1 MHESDSPARPETA
14 LPVKATYL
22 VATGAVILALSLE
35 RVIVQNA
42 SPAFS
47 LAAFSLTIACVAWI
61 AGYLPGLFTL
71 ALSALAA
78 DYFIVEPG
86 SILSFRSVAD
96 AVVFIL
102 YIIGWSIF
110 CFAAGRVYRRSEIDR
125 EKREAAE
132 RALAMAERSTQM
144 TTALA
149 QARTPRTAME
159 AIIQEPLHALG
170 ADAGM
175 ILVVSGDTSA
185 VEPAR
190 IVGYTHDEQEIV
202 RQITL
207 SEKSPIADAIARAAP
222 VLLETP
228 EVRRSEYPDAPR
240 ALSARRAGASVELP
254 LIVGSRVVALLHLD
268 FNEPRVF
275 TTDDREYLVAL
286 AARGAQALD
295 RTWRVEFAQ
304 RARAEAETLRARADL
319 ELAERQSIEHA
330 LRVSEARYRTLAA
343 RTSRLH
349 GLTGALSE
357 AVTLSAVAQAI
368 VHHGKIAVGAN
379 AGDVTMLVDDG
390 AVLETLYAE
399 NGETPSREARRFP
412 VESGL
417 CGTQAVQ
424 TRRPVF
430 VKSFDEWQERFW
442 RSASIAADGGYVS
455 SATLPLLV
463 EGNAIGVL
471 AFHFTAPLNFDDD
484 YQALLVSVAQH
495 GAQALDRSRL
505 YDSAQRARTDAE
517 AANRL
522 KDEFVSIVSH
532 ELRTPLNAIL
542 GWTSM
547 LQRGSLDA
555 ATSGRALQS
564 IHDNATRQAKLI
576 DELLDFSRIIAGR
589 TTLELEEVDLREL
602 LRGIVESMIPAA
614 SAAGLDLHLSPVPP
628 IKVIG
633 DVRRLEQVFFNLI
646 GNALKFTPSGG
657 RVTINAS
664 AQGAQVHVRVTD
676 TGVGIEPAF
685 LPHVFDRFRQADS
698 ATTRTYGGLGLGLSI
713 AKQLVDAHKGSI
725 AVTSEGK
732 GSGATFIVALPV
744 ASGAPAAAAVP
755 ARVV

>member
-1 MHESDSPARPETA
+1 MEQRGTLLRGESA
-14 LPVKATYL
+14 LPLKATYVL
-22 VATGAVILALSLE
+22 VAGAVIVALSLE
-35 RVIVQNA
+35 RLIAQFA

-47 LAAFSLTIACVAWI
+47 LSAFSLTIAIVAW
-61 AGYLPGLFTL
+61 ASGFGPGL
-71 ALSALAA
+71 AAVVLSALAA
-78 DYFIVEPG
+78 DYFVIEPG
-86 SILSFRSVAD
+86 SFLRFSTSID
-96 AVVFIL
+96 AAVFAI
-102 YIIGWSIF
+102 YIVGWLGF
-110 CFAAGRVYRRSEIDR
+110 CALAGRVYKRTRQDR
-125 EKREAAE
+125 ERREAAE
-132 RALAMAERSTQM
+132 HAARLSDRSAQLTL
-144 TTALA
+144 ALA
-149 QARTPRTAME
+149 QARTPRAAME
-159 AIIQEPLHALG
+159 AIVQEPLHALG

-175 ILVVSGDTSA
+175 LLVVSADGRF

-190 IVGYTHDEQEIV
+190 VVGHSQEEQDIAK
-202 RQITL
+202 QIALTD
-207 SEKSPIADAIARAAP
+207 KSPISDAVGRAAP
-222 VLLETP
+222 VILETP
-228 EVRRSEYPDAPR
+228 EARRTEYPRAPR
-240 ALSARRAGASVELP
+240 ALSARHSGASVDVP
-254 LIVGSRVVALLHLD
+254 LLVGSRVVAVLHLD
-268 FNEPRVF
+268 FNEPQTF
-275 TTDDREYLVAL
+275 GPGDRDFLL
-286 AARGAQALD
+286 TLGARGAQALD
-295 RTWRVEFAQ
+295 RTWQVEHAQ

-330 LRVSEARYRTLAA
+330 LRVSEARYRTLGA

-349 GLTGALSE
+349 GLTAALSE
-357 AVTLSAVAQAI
+357 AVTLGAVAQAI
-368 VHHGKIAVGAN
+368 VHHGKIAVGAH
-379 AGDVTMLVDDG
+379 AGDVTLLVENG
-390 AVLETLYAE
+390 TEFETLYAE
-399 NGETPSREARRFP
+399 SGDMPLGDGRRFA

-430 VKSFDEWQERFW
+430 VGSFDEWQERFW

-463 EGNAIGVL
+463 EGTAIGVL
-471 AFHFTAPLNFDDD
+471 AFHFTAPVNFDED

-555 ATSGRALQS
+555 TTAGRALQS

-589 TTLELEEVDLREL
+589 TTLELEDVDLRDL
-602 LRGIVESMIPAA
+602 LRGVVDSLVPAA
-614 SAAGLDLHLSPVPP
+614 SAAGLELQLAPVPP

-657 RVTINAS
+657 RVSINAL
-664 AQGAQVHVRVTD
+664 AQGPQAHVRVTD
-676 TGVGIEPAF
+676 TGVGIDPAF

-725 AVTSEGK
+725 SVSSQGK
-732 GSGATFIVALPV
+732 GYGTTFTVALPV
-744 ASGAPAAAAVP
+744 ASSASSQTAL
-755 ARVV
+755 ARV